1 MAKRSG
7 SDLNLFDNVAGIQQD
22 LIGKLVTEGARQGL
36 RFRDARWLVT
46 KEGQPTLVKIVAML
60 AEARKPK
67 KRKPR
72 QTPVAAPLSDPPP
85 WKPILERFPHAR
97 IMHEVQLR
105 VNRTVKPID
114 LILATRCDYINKWI
128 KKHTPEEWKEMG
140 IRDETAV
147 VIDMGADYEHGDSLA
162 VIAALDGGA
171 LELCLDRATIWTL
184 SKDHPDLQREIWVMD
199 LGTISIDK
207 NGNRCVAYL
216 GGDSDNRFADL
227 HRVADR
233 WLRSY
238 RVLARRK

>member
-114 LILATRCDYINKWI
+114 LILATRCGYINEWMKTY
-128 KKHTPEEWKEMG
+128 TPEWQETG

-147 VIDMGADYEHGDSLA
+147 IIDMGANYEHEDSLA
-162 VIAALDGGA
+162 VIDALDGGKI
-171 LELCLDRATIWTL
+171 ESCPDRATIWTL
-184 SKDHPDLQREIWVMD
+184 SKDQPDLQREIWVMD
-199 LGTISIDK
+199 PGTVSLDE
-207 NGNRCVAYL
+207 GGGPCVACL
-216 GGDSDNRFADL
+216 SGDSGGRRARL
-227 HRVADR
+227 GRVAGGWGR
-233 WLRSY
+233 YY

>member
-114 LILATRCDYINKWI
+114 LILATRCGYINEWMKTY
-128 KKHTPEEWKEMG
+128 TPEWQETG

-147 VIDMGADYEHGDSLA
+147 IIDMGANYEHEDSLA
-162 VIAALDGGA
+162 VIDALDGGKI
-171 LELCLDRATIWTL
+171 ESCPDRATIWTL
-184 SKDHPDLQREIWVMD
+184 SKDQPDLQREIWVMD
-199 LGTISIDK
+199 PGTVSLDE
-207 NGNRCVAYL
+207 GGGPCVACL
-216 GGDSDNRFADL
+216 SGDSGDRGASLRGVAGGCNRF
-227 HRVADR
+227 
-233 WLRSY
+233 Y